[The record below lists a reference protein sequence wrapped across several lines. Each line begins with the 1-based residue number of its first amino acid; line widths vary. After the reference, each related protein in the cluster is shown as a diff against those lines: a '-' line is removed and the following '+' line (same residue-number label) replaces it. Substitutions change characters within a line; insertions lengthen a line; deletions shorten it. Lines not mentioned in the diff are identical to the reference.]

1 MTGPQSAPSTEPS
14 PATPPPPAP
23 PAPQGGS
30 AMGAVMS
37 GMWTG
42 LLPGE
47 RLVVIGAALILVV
60 GEWLL
65 DALLAGH
72 GLLVSTPIA
81 AAQLLLFVFVMHS
94 RRQMTWPIPYPV
106 VLAALATV
114 IAVPAVSGFLDTLRV
129 VGDVGS
135 LGAATLLGLLV
146 EWVGA
151 ALVAVGAFQ
160 VWASKSS

>member
-1 MTGPQSAPSTEPS
+1 
-14 PATPPPPAP
+14 
-23 PAPQGGS
+23 
-30 AMGAVMS
+30 MGAAMS
-37 GMWTG
+37 GMWAG

-47 RLVVIGAALILVV
+47 RLVVLGAALILVI

-94 RRQMTWPIPYPV
+94 PRQMTWPIPYPV

-114 IAVPAVSGFLDTLRV
+114 IAVPAVSGLLDTLRV